1 MTHDL
6 HVPPGEGA
14 DPVRTAPARRRGWR
28 PGWGRAATSLA
39 LVGLLVAG
47 GCSSGEGPAGGSE
60 DGDSSEA
67 TERPARYVALGDSFT
82 AAPLVPDALD
92 AKGCYRS
99 TANYPALVAA
109 AVGAAEKVDV
119 SCSGADTTHMTRPQT
134 TVTGQEVPPQFE
146 VLNPRTDLVTVG
158 IGGNDFNVFG
168 TLTGTCPQLAE
179 RDPDGAPCRDELQE
193 DGRDVLLSAVERT
206 QERVR
211 KVVEG
216 VRERSPEARI
226 LLVNY
231 PQVSPEQGACP
242 ALQLARGDLAYAR
255 QVAEALDAAL
265 RDAAAASDVELVDLW
280 TASEGHDVCSDQP
293 WVNGPVTDVA
303 RALQFHP
310 FSEGQQAAA
319 DLVLETLRS

>member
-1 MTHDL
+1 M
-6 HVPPGEGA
+6 
-14 DPVRTAPARRRGWR
+14 
-28 PGWGRAATSLA
+28 
-39 LVGLLVAG
+39 GLLLAG
-47 GCSSGEGPAGGSE
+47 GCSSGDGSASGSE
-60 DGDSSEA
+60 DGDSPA
-67 TERPARYVALGDSFT
+67 AARPARYVALGDSFT
-82 AAPLVPDALD
+82 AAPLVPNATDAQ
-92 AKGCYRS
+92 GCYRS

-109 AVGAAEKVDV
+109 AVGAEEKVDV
-119 SCSGADTTHMTRPQT
+119 SCSGADTTHMERPQT

-146 VLNPRTDLVTVG
+146 VLNPRTDLVTIG

-193 DGRDVLLSAVERT
+193 DGRDVLLSAVDRT
-206 QERVR
+206 QKRVR
-211 KVVEG
+211 RVVEG

-231 PQVSPEQGACP
+231 PQISPERGKCP

-265 RDAAAASDVELVDLW
+265 RKAAEASDVELVDLW

-293 WVNGPVTDVA
+293 WVNGPVTDFA

-310 FSEGQQAAA
+310 FAEGQQAAA
-319 DLVLETLRS
+319 DLVLETLHS